1 MLLLFFN
8 LLYLQSSLG
17 EGLSGSTFAGLSA
30 EQLEV
35 QELTRAALLAFVSTG
50 NKGGTCGQVDNGPAQ
65 PGSSL
70 RRLKLDIASTKSCPT
85 GTLELHLHPAFG
97 SEGLKEFSV
106 CLFP

>member
-1 MLLLFFN
+1 MITLMLLLFFN

-50 NKGGTCGQVDNGPAQ
+50 NKGGTLWPSGQWA
-65 PGSSL
+65 SSAWFFFK
-70 RRLKLDIASTKSCPT
+70 R
-85 GTLELHLHPAFG
+85 G
-97 SEGLKEFSV
+97 
-106 CLFP
+106 